1 MIVDKLGNAHIY
13 FGVSERL
20 KKALEFL
27 QDNDIDKLE
36 TGRHD
41 IDGDDVFVN
50 VVEYTS
56 RPLEESVWEAHRDYI
71 DVQYVAKGHECI
83 GYEYIGNLD
92 VTQEYDEKTDSLLLK
107 GNGNMVQCD
116 AGTFMVLYPEDAH
129 MPGVQ
134 DGGPCEMKKAIV
146 KVRV

>member
-1 MIVDKLGNAHIY
+1 MIVDKIGNAHLY

-27 QDNDIDKLE
+27 QENEVEALQ
-36 TGRHD
+36 TGRQE
-41 IDGDDVFVN
+41 IDGDDVFAN

-71 DVQYVAKGHECI
+71 DVQFVAKGNECI
-83 GYEYIGNLD
+83 GYEYIGNLE
-92 VTQEYDEKTDSLLLK
+92 VTQEYDENTDSLLLK
-107 GNGNMVQCD
+107 GSGTMAKCD
-116 AGTFMVLYPEDAH
+116 AGTFMVLFPEDAH